1 MKRTYVVAL
10 LGAGTIALGAAAFA
24 ASGTMSSTPPQVAK
38 LEVAPVAIRQR
49 HTMEDMLALS
59 NGISYDAAARL
70 LGVPGHVEARQVL
83 DTLDLTDHAGVTV
96 YAWPNPDGSR
106 ILLVFRSDRLIHRTQ
121 VGLR

>member
-24 ASGTMSSTPPQVAK
+24 ASGTMSSAPPQVAK